1 MSRRQFL
8 VRATQAVAAT
18 GLPTWAQHALA
29 AEEAL
34 SARHVNLGCS
44 IALTGPLGQ
53 AGIEQVAG
61 MKAAFAEVNAAGGIH
76 GREVRMDTQDDG
88 YVAART
94 LKNVTAMV
102 EAQSAFALISPLGTA
117 NTAAILPM
125 IESKGIPTVGP
136 VTGATSLRSAE
147 ARHVFFLRPSYREET
162 QRLVKQIV
170 DMGLKRIAVVYL
182 DNPFGKEV
190 LKDMSKAL
198 DDIKVERAGEYAL
211 AVDGKNGAELADKV
225 AAERPGAVLLA
236 TTGTANTAFVQAFRA
251 KAQGV
256 PLAGLSVT
264 VISSELPKLA
274 AATRGLALVQVFPDA
289 NSQKSVVVR
298 RFQATMKVTGGDA
311 AFLNSGSALEGW
323 LNAQIMIE
331 GLKNAGKDLTRE
343 RLRAGLTGIRSLSFG
358 DFNVGFGNKAP
369 FIGSDAIYLAIYAE
383 NGRRIS

>member
-1 MSRRQFL
+1 MSRRHFL
-8 VRATQAVAAT
+8 LHAAQAVTAV
-18 GLPTWAQHALA
+18 GLPAWVQTASA
-29 AEEAL
+29 AEEPL
-34 SARHVNLGCS
+34 TARSLTLGCS

-53 AGIEQVAG
+53 AGIEQLAG
-61 MKAAFAEVNAAGGIH
+61 MKAAFAEVNAAGGVH
-76 GREVRMDTQDDG
+76 GREIRMEVKDDA

-94 LKNVTAMV
+94 LKNVTEMV

-117 NTAAILPM
+117 NTASILPL

-136 VTGATSLRSAE
+136 VTGATSLRMPE
-147 ARHVFFLRPSYREET
+147 NRHVFFLRPTYREET
-162 QRLVKQIV
+162 QRLVRQIV

-190 LKDMSKAL
+190 LKDMSRAL
-198 DDIKVERAGEYAL
+198 DAIKVERAGEFAL
-211 AVDGKNGAELADKV
+211 AVDGKNGADLADKV

-264 VISSELPKLA
+264 VIASEMPKLA
-274 AATRGLALVQVFPDA
+274 ASSRGLALVQVFPDA
-289 NSQKSVVVR
+289 TSQKSVAVR
-298 RFQATMKVTGGDA
+298 RFQTTLKAVGADA
-311 AFLNSGSALEGW
+311 AYLGSGSSLEGW
-323 LNAQIMIE
+323 FNAQIMIE

-343 RLRAGLTGIRSLSFG
+343 RLRAGLAGIRSLSFG

-369 FIGSDAIYLAIYAE
+369 YIGSDAIYLAVYAE

>member
-8 VRATQAVAAT
+8 LRATQAVAAT
-18 GLPTWAQHALA
+18 GLPVWAHTATA

-34 SARHVNLGCS
+34 TARSVTLGCS

-61 MKAAFAEVNAAGGIH
+61 MKAAFAELNQAGGVN
-76 GREVRMDTQDDG
+76 GREIRLEVKDDA

-94 LKNVTAMV
+94 LQNVTEMLD
-102 EAQSAFALISPLGTA
+102 AQSVFALISPLGTA
-117 NTAAILPM
+117 NTAAILPI

-136 VTGATSLRSAE
+136 VTGATSLRNPE
-147 ARHVFFLRPSYREET
+147 ARHVFFLRPTYREET
-162 QRLVKQIV
+162 QRLVKQVV

-190 LKDMSKAL
+190 LKDMSRAL
-198 DDIKVERAGEYAL
+198 DEIKVERAGEYAL

-236 TTGTANTAFVQAFRA
+236 TTGTANTAFVQAFRP
-251 KAQGV
+251 KAPGV

-264 VISSELPKLA
+264 VVSSELPKLA
-274 AATRGLALVQVFPDA
+274 ANTRGLALVQVFPDA
-289 NSQKSVVVR
+289 TSQKSVVVR
-298 RFQATMKVTGGDA
+298 KFQSSMKATGALPAYLT
-311 AFLNSGSALEGW
+311 SGSALEGW

-331 GLKNAGKDLTRE
+331 GLKNAGKEPTRE
-343 RLRAGLTGIRSLSFG
+343 RLRAGLAGIRSLSFG
-358 DFNVGFGNKAP
+358 DFNIGFGNKAP
-369 FIGSDAIYLAIYAE
+369 YIGSDAIYLAIYAD
-383 NGRRIS
+383 NGRRVS

>member
-8 VRATQAVAAT
+8 LRATQAAAAT
-18 GLPTWAQHALA
+18 GLPLWAHTASA
-29 AEEAL
+29 ADEGL
-34 SARHVNLGCS
+34 TPKLITLGCS
-44 IALTGPLGQ
+44 MALTGPLGQ

-61 MKAAFAEVNAAGGIH
+61 MKAAFAEVNQAGGIH
-76 GREVRMDTQDDG
+76 GREIRIDPKDDG

-94 LKNVTAMV
+94 LQNVTQMV
-102 EAQSAFALISPLGTA
+102 DSQSVFALISPLGTA
-117 NTAAILPM
+117 NTAAILPL
-125 IESKGIPTVGP
+125 IETRGIPTVGP
-136 VTGATSLRSAE
+136 VTGATSLRSPE
-147 ARHVFFLRPSYREET
+147 ARHVFFLRPTYREET

-211 AVDGKNGAELADKV
+211 AVDGKNGADLADKV

-236 TTGTANTAFVQAFRA
+236 TTGTANTAFVQAFRT

-264 VISSELPKLA
+264 VIASEMPKLA
-274 AATRGLALVQVFPDA
+274 ASSRGLALVQVFPDA
-289 NSQKSVVVR
+289 NSLKSVAVR
-298 RFQATMKVTGGDA
+298 KFQTTMKAVGADA
-311 AFLNSGSALEGW
+311 AYIHSGSALEGW

-343 RLRAGLTGIRSLSFG
+343 RLRAGLASIRSLSFG

-369 FIGSDAIYLAIYAE
+369 YIGSDAIYLAVYAE

>member
-8 VRATQAVAAT
+8 LRATQAAAAT
-18 GLPTWAQHALA
+18 GLPLWAHTASA
-29 AEEAL
+29 ADEGL
-34 SARHVNLGCS
+34 TPKLITLGCS

-61 MKAAFAEVNAAGGIH
+61 MKAAFAEVNQAGGIH
-76 GREVRMDTQDDG
+76 GREIRMDPRDDG

-94 LKNVTAMV
+94 LQNVTQMV
-102 EAQSAFALISPLGTA
+102 ESQSVFALISPLGTA
-117 NTAAILPM
+117 NTAAILPL
-125 IESKGIPTVGP
+125 IETRGIPTVGP
-136 VTGATSLRSAE
+136 VTGATSLRSPE
-147 ARHVFFLRPSYREET
+147 ARHVFFLRPTYREET

-225 AAERPGAVLLA
+225 AAERPGTVLLA

-264 VISSELPKLA
+264 VVASEMPKLA
-274 AATRGLALVQVFPDA
+274 ASTRGMALVQVFPDA
-289 NSQKSVVVR
+289 TSQKSVVVR
-298 RFQATMKVTGGDA
+298 KFQTTMKAVGANPAYLT
-311 AFLNSGSALEGW
+311 SGSALEGW
-323 LNAQIMIE
+323 LNGQIMIE

-343 RLRAGLTGIRSLSFG
+343 RLRAGLANIRGLSFG
-358 DFNVGFGNKAP
+358 DFSVGFGGKAP
-369 FIGSDAIYLAIYAE
+369 YIGSDAIYLAVYAE

>member
-8 VRATQAVAAT
+8 LRATQAAAAT
-18 GLPTWAQHALA
+18 GLPLWAHTASA
-29 AEEAL
+29 ADEGL
-34 SARHVNLGCS
+34 TPKLITLGCS

-61 MKAAFAEVNAAGGIH
+61 MKAAFAEVNQAGGIH
-76 GREVRMDTQDDG
+76 GREIRMDPKDDG

-94 LKNVTAMV
+94 LQNVTQMV
-102 EAQSAFALISPLGTA
+102 DSQSVFALISPLGTA
-117 NTAAILPM
+117 NTAAILPL
-125 IESKGIPTVGP
+125 IETRGIPTVGP
-136 VTGATSLRSAE
+136 VTGATSLRSPE
-147 ARHVFFLRPSYREET
+147 ARHVFFLRPTYREET

-211 AVDGKNGAELADKV
+211 AVDGKNGADLADKV

-236 TTGTANTAFVQAFRA
+236 TTGTANTAFVQAFRT

-264 VISSELPKLA
+264 VLASEMPKLA
-274 AATRGLALVQVFPDA
+274 ASSRGLALVQVFPDA
-289 NSQKSVVVR
+289 NSLKSVAVR
-298 RFQATMKVTGGDA
+298 KFQTTMKAVGADA
-311 AFLNSGSALEGW
+311 AYIHSGSALEGW

-331 GLKNAGKDLTRE
+331 GLRNAGKDLTRE
-343 RLRAGLTGIRSLSFG
+343 RLRAGLASIRSLSFG

-369 FIGSDAIYLAIYAE
+369 YIGSDAIYLAVYAE

>member
-1 MSRRQFL
+1 M
-8 VRATQAVAAT
+8 
-18 GLPTWAQHALA
+18 A

-34 SARHVNLGCS
+34 TARSVTLGCS

-61 MKAAFAEVNAAGGIH
+61 MKAAFAEVNAAGGVL
-76 GREVRMDTQDDG
+76 GREIRMEVKDDG

-94 LKNVTAMV
+94 LKNVTEMV
-102 EAQSAFALISPLGTA
+102 EAQSVFALISPLGTA
-117 NTAAILPM
+117 NTASILPL

-136 VTGATSLRSAE
+136 VTGATSLRA
-147 ARHVFFLRPSYREET
+147 AANKHVFFLRPSYREET

-190 LKDMSKAL
+190 LKDMSAAL
-198 DDIKVERAGEYAL
+198 DEIKVERGGEFAL
-211 AVDGKNGAELADKV
+211 AVDGKNGTELADKV
-225 AAERPGAVLLA
+225 VAERPGAVLLA

-274 AATRGLALVQVFPDA
+274 ASTRGLALVQVFPDA
-289 NSQKSVVVR
+289 NSQKSVAVR
-298 RFQATMKVTGGDA
+298 KFQSTMKATGGDP
-311 AFLNSGSALEGW
+311 AFLNSNSALEGW

-331 GLKNAGKDLTRE
+331 GLKNAGKEPTRE
-343 RLRAGLTGIRSLSFG
+343 RLRAGLMAIRSLSFG

-369 FIGSDAIYLAIYAE
+369 YIGSDAIYLAIYAE

>member
-8 VRATQAVAAT
+8 LRATQAVAAT
-18 GLPTWAQHALA
+18 GLPVWAHTATA

-34 SARHVNLGCS
+34 TARSVTLGCS

-61 MKAAFAEVNAAGGIH
+61 MKAAFAELNQAGGVN
-76 GREVRMDTQDDG
+76 GREIRLDVKDDA

-94 LKNVTAMV
+94 LQNVTEMLD
-102 EAQSAFALISPLGTA
+102 AQSVFALISPLGTA
-117 NTAAILPM
+117 NTAAILPI

-136 VTGATSLRSAE
+136 VTGATSLRSQE
-147 ARHVFFLRPSYREET
+147 ARHVFFLRPTYREET
-162 QRLVKQIV
+162 QRLVKQVV
-170 DMGLKRIAVVYL
+170 DMGLKRITVVYL

-190 LKDMSKAL
+190 LKDMSRAL
-198 DDIKVERAGEYAL
+198 DEIKVERAGEYAL

-236 TTGTANTAFVQAFRA
+236 TTGTANTAFVQAFRP
-251 KAQGV
+251 KAPGV

-264 VISSELPKLA
+264 VVSSELPKLA
-274 AATRGLALVQVFPDA
+274 ANTRGLALVQVFPDA
-289 NSQKSVVVR
+289 TSQKSVLVR
-298 RFQATMKVTGGDA
+298 KFQSSMKATGALSAYLT
-311 AFLNSGSALEGW
+311 SGSALEGW

-343 RLRAGLTGIRSLSFG
+343 RLRAGLAGIRSLSFG
-358 DFNVGFGNKAP
+358 DFNIGFGNKAP
-369 FIGSDAIYLAIYAE
+369 YIGSDAIYLAIYAD
-383 NGRRIS
+383 NGRRVS

>member
-8 VRATQAVAAT
+8 LRATQVAAAT
-18 GLPTWAQHALA
+18 GLPAWAHTAMA

-34 SARHVNLGCS
+34 SARHVTLGCS
-44 IALTGPLGQ
+44 IALSGPLGQ

-61 MKAAFAEVNAAGGIH
+61 MKAAFAEVNQAGGVH
-76 GREVRMDTQDDG
+76 GREIRMEPRDDG

-94 LKNVTAMV
+94 LKNVTEML
-102 EAQSAFALISPLGTA
+102 EAQAAFALISPLGTA
-117 NTAAILPM
+117 NTAAILPL

-136 VTGATSLRSAE
+136 VTGATSLRSPD
-147 ARHVFFLRPSYREET
+147 ARHVFFLRPTYREET
-162 QRLVKQIV
+162 QRLVKQVV

-190 LKDMSKAL
+190 LRDMSQAL

-236 TTGTANTAFVQAFRA
+236 TTGTANTAFVQAFRT

-264 VISSELPKLA
+264 VVASEMPKLA
-274 AATRGLALVQVFPDA
+274 ASTRGMALVQVFPDA
-289 NSQKSVVVR
+289 TSQKSVVVR
-298 RFQATMKVTGGDA
+298 KFQTTMKAVGANPAYLT
-311 AFLNSGSALEGW
+311 SGSALEGW
-323 LNAQIMIE
+323 LNGQIMIE

-343 RLRAGLTGIRSLSFG
+343 RLRAGLANIRGLSFG
-358 DFNVGFGNKAP
+358 DFSVGFGGKAP
-369 FIGSDAIYLAIYAE
+369 YIGSDAIYLAVYAE